1 MVHVL
6 VIVAVMVYVL
16 LKINACAMM
25 DTIMQLT
32 VLCPLVLLR
41 QHGQE
46 NPIATTLT
54 ISHIYLLSAVIWAYV
69 IENLVCVNVSRV

>member
-1 MVHVL
+1 
-6 VIVAVMVYVL
+6 
-16 LKINACAMM
+16 
-25 DTIMQLT
+25 MQLT

-46 NPIATTLT
+46 NPTVTTLT

-69 IENLVCVNVSRV
+69 IENLVCVNVSRAMKVRLVKDQSVIAASTAFP